1 MGGTDKAAI
10 RWDDDPF
17 WLAVKPEAGR
27 LMNQLR
33 QLGVH
38 QNDLEDV
45 LHETLIRVMQAK
57 DRYDPRRA
65 TVGAFAFGFAIRVV
79 ANHRRLVGRRQRFQA
94 ELAAAPSP
102 KDTDPARQLEDIQR
116 VRGAL
121 EKLSYN
127 HRVVLIGAD
136 IEGMTVPELSEALG
150 VNENTLYTRLREAR
164 VAFANA
170 LRAIDRGGDR

>member
-1 MGGTDKAAI
+1 MRGTDKSVI

-27 LMNQLR
+27 LTNQLR

-38 QNDLEDV
+38 PNDLEDV

-57 DRYDPRRA
+57 DRYDPSRA

-79 ANHRRLVGRRQRFQA
+79 ANHRRLVARRQRFQA
-94 ELAAAPSP
+94 EFALAPAP
-102 KDTDPARQLEDIQR
+102 KEVDPGRQLEDIQR
-116 VRGAL
+116 VRAAL
-121 EKLSYN
+121 DKLSYN

-136 IEGMTVPELSEALG
+136 IEGMTVPELSQALG

-164 VAFANA
+164 IAFANA

>member
-1 MGGTDKAAI
+1 MRGTDKTVI

-17 WLAVKPEAGR
+17 WLAVKSETGR
-27 LMNQLR
+27 LTNQLR

-38 QNDLEDV
+38 PNDLEDV

-57 DRYDPRRA
+57 DRYDAGRA

-79 ANHRRLVGRRQRFQA
+79 ANHRRLVARRQRFQA
-94 ELAAAPSP
+94 EFASAPVP
-102 KDTDPARQLEDIQR
+102 KEVDPARQAEDIQR
-116 VRGAL
+116 VRAAL
-121 EKLSYN
+121 DKLSYN

-164 VAFANA
+164 IAFANA
-170 LRAIDRGGDR
+170 LRVIDRGGDR